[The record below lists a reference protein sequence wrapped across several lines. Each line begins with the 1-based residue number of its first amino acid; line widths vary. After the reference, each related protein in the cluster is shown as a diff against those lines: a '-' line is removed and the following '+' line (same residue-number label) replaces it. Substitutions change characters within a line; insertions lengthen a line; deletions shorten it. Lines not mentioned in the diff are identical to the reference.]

1 MSENPIK
8 ILKEMRESFLKYYK
22 TQFSIKPPEVSD
34 ELTSLIDQ
42 PGNLW
47 QWPIVE
53 ILTKYKSIEES
64 RNLKNV
70 DIYKK
75 HSNNDLEELNSTFFD
90 FINQSLFSDSNGNSF
105 SMYEH
110 QAKAFEKG
118 FKEGK
123 NIILT
128 TSTGSGKTEAMFLP
142 IISSL
147 LNEAKSW
154 DKPLEK
160 ENYRWFEETEV
171 TPSKLFKETNLQR
184 NNDTR
189 SSAIRCLMM
198 FPLNALVEDQKTRL
212 RKIFCEENGLKL
224 QELIN
229 GNRIYFG
236 SYNGNTPSSGKIDN
250 KTRNLL
256 KANYHRYLDTKT
268 YAKENKEKE
277 FLYYTENFSGGEMW
291 SRFDMQKAPPDI
303 LISNYSMIR
312 LMLGRDHEKEM
323 LDKTREWL
331 KIEGNKFT
339 LVLDELH
346 SYRGTSGAEV
356 SYLIKRFLD
365 RIGILNKPE
374 KLQIICSS
382 ASITNSEES
391 YDFLEEFFGIKADSF
406 EIIGDEYEE
415 IDSKNLNLEID
426 FLKDILDEKSES
438 LNEEDIKKINNSFYE
453 LVRKLPKDKRD
464 LFSIS
469 QTIFKDSE
477 DILGNLESLFET
489 ISKDIHPTSRYRIH
503 YFIRR
508 FREVFVCVDKNCNA
522 VDMKYVSSKRTIGKI
537 YLEQRNRCICG
548 SKVLTLHYCDTCEQ
562 IALGGWILD
571 EKVDD
576 YNQKILLSSN
586 PLALEKNYSS
596 YKVFWPKIEGVEFKG
611 IEPEMVGGRNN
622 EEKPNFKLSYDWF
635 KGNLSKNA
643 ELKVSQSQRDESFS
657 ENGYVFSINPVYTK
671 RNLTNSEKAEQDEEF
686 GNLLLNK
693 NLNYSSP
700 HCPRCNAGFLISP
713 KKISGLGRE
722 DARLPITMSEKL
734 AYNSTRELSPAITK
748 PLQVFG
754 RTLYGSVEN
763 SKTVVFNDS
772 LKLTSDFTYEFSKEF
787 YRDLLRALLFDEI
800 LKKEIKVNLNNEL
813 ILFMAFGQDS
823 EQTKKLNNEEK
834 EYLLNFY
841 RNLTLDE
848 QQRLNSFT
856 QEKDVNKIKDLI
868 NKFESKKIKS
878 INELMDSIFIKFISL
893 GMNPTNYWHEYYN
906 DALQSLR
913 QDTHTVNY
921 HWSDLIE
928 KIGEN
933 PKINKDFSYV
943 EQDERDYLKDWYDKN
958 KRLGLFS
965 QVLETL
971 SGRYSFESL
980 LLGNLIPSKVLENK
994 FPDIMSDQYY
1004 KFLVNSFIRFL
1015 ADRKKWFLSG
1025 ADDWRKQDSDSPHY
1039 NEDLLNFFTEVVFK
1053 NKFDLDA
1060 RDLYSEI
1067 HSELIVKGVCQT
1079 GIGEFDKGYLLDH
1092 NNISIEAT
1100 TNEEYFKCTNCNR
1113 NFLSEVAD
1121 ICLYCHEELH
1131 IREKI
1136 IYDSY
1141 FTSFIGNKELNSIR
1155 LNVSELT
1162 GQTDDKEKLTRQMLF
1177 LGLIRDE
1184 ERKYTTATHE
1194 RNLIKH
1200 IDEIDILSVTTTLEA
1215 GVDIGSLQSVWMN
1228 NAPPERFNY
1237 QQRVGRAGR
1246 RGQLFSYSLVNF
1258 RDNLHDSYYYSQTD
1272 ELVFG
1277 EIPKPFI
1284 TLNQPDIFI
1293 RVLTADILENF
1304 ELNHRKKDE
1313 SRSRSSKSNSGDSGD
1328 IGYVSNWL
1336 SGDKIK
1342 EMLSDY
1348 LSNMNIEETY
1358 KKYHYSDKKI
1368 DKEYLNQLKI
1378 SLSEGGLISQISET
1392 LESSSKISEDDCLA
1406 SVLTQSGFL
1415 PLYGLPS
1422 SSRSLILDIF
1432 NPRNGDKIDR
1442 SNELAIMEFSPN
1454 TDYRR
1459 DRKVHTSAA
1468 ISDITFKWGNYEYN
1482 DPTNNAASFA
1492 YCENCRY
1499 FQKEFEGDFCPN
1511 CSEIIGNKF
1520 HKELFVDPRY
1530 YISDQYPKV
1539 HEDKTEKNYSSKVFV
1554 EQIDNNL
1561 NYGSLRYIEYDFGF
1575 RNIYTLNDNYNN
1587 LFEFNLRSQSGSPNN
1602 KILFSTGLS
1611 NTFFMENGK
1620 LSNFASISKRDIN
1633 LGLFDK
1639 KLTNV
1644 LQVRPKKEENFIA
1657 DYDLDYLDQAENI
1670 NGLIVFNKDF
1680 KFSKESAWLSASELI
1695 KQYLTYIVFNTG
1707 PREITNLVSYTST
1720 NKNDQI
1726 VPTMIFADT
1735 LLNGSGLMR
1744 YISQEKN
1751 LNLLF
1756 SENENNL
1763 LDFISEKIDIGCCDG
1778 ACYKCM
1784 RNYENRFIAENLD
1797 LKLGYRLINLLCGI
1811 KDDFKIQLQEE
1822 EKLAYIFNNDLND
1835 VGIKS
1840 EIIKQDEIPAQI
1852 LKTSTNS
1859 GSNNFIVL
1867 LDPFEKS
1874 SFRYFDTLSFLSNTF
1889 TPFTQQELRVV
1900 DSFNVKRNS
1909 ILAYFN
1915 SAKE

>member
-8 ILKEMRESFLKYYK
+8 ILKEMREGFLKYYQ
-22 TQFSIKPPEVSD
+22 TQFNIKPPEVSD

-75 HSNNDLEELNSTFFD
+75 HSNTDIEELDNSFFD

-110 QAKAFEKG
+110 QAQAFEKG

-147 LNEAKSW
+147 LNEAKNW
-154 DKPLEK
+154 EKPLAK
-160 ENYRWFEETEV
+160 EDFRWFEETES
-171 TPSKLFKETNLQR
+171 TPSNLFKETNLQR

-189 SSAIRCLMM
+189 PSAIRCLMM

-212 RKIFCEENGLKL
+212 RKIFCEENGGQL

-229 GNRIYFG
+229 GNKIYFG
-236 SYNGNTPSSGKIDN
+236 SYNGNTPSSGKIDK
-250 KTRNLL
+250 KTKNLL
-256 KANYHRYLDTKT
+256 NANYQRYLDTKT

-323 LDKTREWL
+323 LDKTKEWL
-331 KIEGNKFT
+331 EIEGNKFT

-365 RIGILNKPE
+365 RIGILNKPD

-382 ASITNSEES
+382 ASITNSDES
-391 YDFLEEFFGIKADSF
+391 YDFLEDFFGIKADSF
-406 EIIGDEYEE
+406 QIIGDEDEE
-415 IDSKNLNLEID
+415 VDSKNLDIEID
-426 FLKDILDEKSES
+426 FVKDILDEQPDRLDEK
-438 LNEEDIKKINNSFYE
+438 DIENLNNSFYE
-453 LVRKLPKDKRD
+453 IIKMLPKDKRD
-464 LFSIS
+464 LKSIS
-469 QTIFKDSE
+469 QTIFKNNE
-477 DILGNLESLFET
+477 DVMNNLERLFDT
-489 ISKDIHPTSRYRIH
+489 ICRDINSTSRYRIH

-508 FREVFVCVDKNCNA
+508 FREVFACVDRDCTA
-522 VDMKYVSSKRTIGKI
+522 VDKQATSSKRTVGKI

-548 SKVLTLHYCDTCEQ
+548 SKVLTLHYCDSCENL
-562 IALGGWILD
+562 ALGGWILD
-571 EKVDD
+571 EKNDD
-576 YNQKILLSSN
+576 YNQKILLSNN
-586 PLALEKNYSS
+586 PLALKKNYKS

-611 IEPEMVGGRNN
+611 TEQERIQGKNTQ
-622 EEKPNFKLSYDWF
+622 EKVDFKVSYDWF
-635 KGNLSKNA
+635 KSNLSKNA
-643 ELKVSQSQRDESFS
+643 ELKVSKSQRDESFI
-657 ENGYVFSINPVYTK
+657 ENGYVFSIKPLFTK
-671 RNLTNSEKAEQDEEF
+671 RNLTNFEKAEQEEEF
-686 GNLLLNK
+686 SNFLLNN
-693 NLNYSSP
+693 NLSYSSP
-700 HCPRCNAGFLISP
+700 HCPRCRAGFLISP
-713 KKISGLGRE
+713 KKIPGLGRE

-734 AYNSTRELSPAITK
+734 AYNTTRELSPAITK

-754 RTLYGSVEN
+754 RTLYSSIEN

-787 YRDLLRALLFDEI
+787 YRDLLRALLFEEI
-800 LKKEIKVNLNNEL
+800 LQGEIEIKFNHDL
-813 ILFMAFGQDS
+813 ILFMALGEES
-823 EQTKKLNNEEK
+823 EQTKKLNNNEK
-834 EYLLNFY
+834 EFILNFY
-841 RNLTLDE
+841 RNLTLNE
-848 QQRLNSFT
+848 NQRLNSYI
-856 QEKDVNKIKDLI
+856 QDRDLNKIKDLSDR
-868 NKFESKKIKS
+868 FQAKKSKS
-878 INELMDSIFIKFISL
+878 INDLMDSIFEKFVSL
-893 GMNPTNYWHEYYN
+893 GMNPTNYWHENYN
-906 DALQSLR
+906 DALQSQR
-913 QDTHTVNY
+913 EDMHTINY
-921 HWSDLIE
+921 HWSDLFE
-928 KIGEN
+928 NVGEN
-933 PKINKDFSYV
+933 TKLNKDFSYV
-943 EQDERDYLKDWYDKN
+943 EQDERDYLNDWYALN

-980 LLGNLIPSKVLENK
+980 LLGNLIPSKDIENK
-994 FPDIMSDQYY
+994 FPDIIPDDYY
-1004 KFLVNSFIRFL
+1004 KFLINSFIRFL
-1015 ADRKKWFLSG
+1015 ADRKKWYLSG
-1025 ADDWRKQDSDSPHY
+1025 ADDWQKSDPDSPHY
-1039 NEDLLNFFTEVVFK
+1039 NAELVKFFETVVVKNNF
-1053 NKFDLDA
+1053 DIDPQI
-1060 RDLYSEI
+1060 LYSEI
-1067 HSELIVKGVCQT
+1067 HSQLKTKGVCKT
-1079 GIGEFDKGYLLDH
+1079 GTREADKGYLLDH
-1092 NNISIEAT
+1092 KNISIEAT
-1100 TNEEYFKCTNCNR
+1100 TLEEYYKCINCNR

-1121 ICLYCHEELH
+1121 VCLYCREELNT
-1131 IREKI
+1131 RKKI
-1136 IYDSY
+1136 NYDSY
-1141 FTSFIGNKELNSIR
+1141 FTSFIGNKDLKSIR

-1184 ERKYTTATHE
+1184 ERKFTTADQE

-1258 RDNLHDSYYYSQTD
+1258 RDNLHDSYYYSQPS
-1272 ELVFG
+1272 EMVFG
-1277 EIPKPFI
+1277 DIPKPFI
-1284 TLNQPDIFI
+1284 TINQPDIFT

-1304 ELNHRKKDE
+1304 QLNHKKKDQGRT
-1313 SRSRSSKSNSGDSGD
+1313 RSTKSSGGDSGD
-1328 IGYVSNWL
+1328 IGYVSNWQN
-1336 SGDKIK
+1336 GDNIK
-1342 EMLSDY
+1342 KMLSDHF
-1348 LSNMNIEETY
+1348 SNMDVEEVY
-1358 KKYHYSDKKI
+1358 QKYHHSDKKI
-1368 DKEYLNQLKI
+1368 NEEYINQLKN
-1378 SLSEGGLISQISET
+1378 SLSEDGLVQQISEI
-1392 LESSSKISEDDCLA
+1392 LENNPKISEDDCLA
-1406 SVLTQSGFL
+1406 TTLTQAGFL

-1442 SNELAIMEFSPN
+1442 SNELAIMEFSPDTN
-1454 TDYRR
+1454 YRR

-1468 ISDITFKWGNYEYN
+1468 ISDISFKWGNYEYK
-1482 DPTNNAASFA
+1482 DPSNSAVSFA
-1492 YCENCRY
+1492 YCENCR
-1499 FQKEFEGDFCPN
+1499 FFHKEFEDDFCPN

-1520 HKELFVDPRY
+1520 HKELFVDPRF

-1554 EQIDNNL
+1554 EQTDKDL
-1561 NYGSLRYIEYDFGF
+1561 NYGSLQHIEYDFGF
-1575 RNIYTLNDNYNN
+1575 RNIFTLNDNYSN

-1611 NTFFMENGK
+1611 NTYFMENGK
-1620 LSNFASISKRDIN
+1620 LNNFRSISKTDIN

-1644 LQVRPKKEENFIA
+1644 LQIRPKKEDSFIA
-1657 DYDLDYLDQAENI
+1657 DYDLDYLDQVENV

-1695 KQYLTYIVFNTG
+1695 KQYLTNIIFNTS
-1707 PREITNLVSYTST
+1707 PREITNLVSYTSA
-1720 NKNDQI
+1720 NNNDQI

-1756 SENENNL
+1756 SDTDNNL
-1763 LDFISEKIDIGCCDG
+1763 LNFISEKIETGCCDG
-1778 ACYKCM
+1778 ACYKCI
-1784 RNYENRFIAENLD
+1784 RNYDNRFIAENLD

-1811 KDDFKIQLQEE
+1811 KDDIDKQAQEE
-1822 EKLAYIFNNDLND
+1822 EELAYIFNNDLNE
-1835 VGIKS
+1835 VGITS
-1840 EIIKQDEIPAQI
+1840 EIIKQDEVPAQI
-1852 LKTSTNS
+1852 LKTSTNEE
-1859 GSNNFIVL
+1859 SNNFIVL

-1874 SFRYFDTLSFLSNTF
+1874 SFRYYDTLSFLSNTF
-1889 TPFTQQELRVV
+1889 TPFSQQELRVV

-1915 SAKE
+1915 SANK